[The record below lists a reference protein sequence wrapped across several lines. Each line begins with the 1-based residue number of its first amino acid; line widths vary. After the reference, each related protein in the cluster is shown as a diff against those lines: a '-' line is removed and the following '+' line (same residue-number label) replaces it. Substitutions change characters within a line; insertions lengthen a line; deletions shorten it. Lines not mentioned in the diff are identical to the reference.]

1 MWEWEWALRGG
12 GMRNTVR
19 GMTSGNGNE
28 LCGDGGMGMAEHG
41 MAGMEEWEWQ
51 NTEWQ
56 PTPYR
61 LNK

>member
-1 MWEWEWALRGG
+1 
-12 GMRNTVR
+12 MRNTVR